1 MERLLENNIVNVY
14 GYIRVSTEGQVKQ
27 GYSLAEQRAE
37 IEKYCSSK
45 SYNLIEIFKDEGIS
59 GAKANE
65 DEMSIERDGL
75 LDMLASLKENKI
87 QYIVVL
93 STNRLWRSD
102 LVKVLLHRE
111 LKKNNVDIRAI
122 DRPNYSIYTQNP
134 NEIFVNGMFELLDVY
149 ERLEIALKLKRGRL
163 QKAKD
168 GGYAG
173 GGAPFGYEC
182 LRGGKKLYVNGTVK
196 KGGDY
201 YNESG
206 QKIKIMNNTQTEMG
220 KISNLITDMTLKGAT
235 QDELARAV
243 RHSMV
248 VIDAEKHKLDYK
260 KSEQDNGIKA
270 LKKKYQAHE
279 NDDGY
284 GGAATLISRAKSET
298 SVLKRKGSPIIDK
311 ETGEQSWKTVREEY
325 VDKNGKPQVRTQK
338 STRMAETRDART
350 LSSGT
355 PQEEAYADYANT
367 MKDLANQARK
377 EMVMLWSSIF
387 VTLVAKKYH

>member
-1 MERLLENNIVNVY
+1 MENNIVNVY

-45 SYNLIEIFKDEGIS
+45 SYNLVEIFKDEGIS

-87 QYIVVL
+87 QYIIVL

-122 DRPNYSIYTQNP
+122 DSPNYSVYTQNP

-163 QKAKD
+163 QKAKG
-168 GGYAG
+168 GGYTG

-182 LRGGKKLYVNGTVK
+182 LRGGKKLYVNATEAKAVRRVF
-196 KGGDY
+196 D
-201 YNESG
+201 
-206 QKIKIMNNTQTEMG
+206 IKQ
-220 KISNLITDMTLKGAT
+220 SFPDMTLKRVAEFMKMEGHKGRKGA
-235 QDELARAV
+235 DFNAMLVKR
-243 RHSMV
+243 
-248 VIDAEKHKLDYK
+248 ILDK
-260 KSEQDNGIKA
+260 
-270 LKKKYQAHE
+270 E
-279 NDDGY
+279 NFYRGYYNY
-284 GGAATLISRAKSET
+284 GGIE
-298 SVLKRKGSPIIDK
+298 SV
-311 ETGEQSWKTVREEY
+311 GEYE
-325 VDKNGKPQVRTQK
+325 PL
-338 STRMAETRDART
+338 
-350 LSSGT
+350 LS
-355 PQEEAYADYANT
+355 
-367 MKDLANQARK
+367 
-377 EMVMLWSSIF
+377 
-387 VTLVAKKYH
+387 

>member
-1 MERLLENNIVNVY
+1 MENNIVNVY

-182 LRGGKKLYVNGTVK
+182 LRGGKIVCKCNRGKSGTKGVPVK
-196 KGGDY
+196 TAY
-201 YNESG
+201 
-206 QKIKIMNNTQTEMG
+206 
-220 KISNLITDMTLKGAT
+220 
-235 QDELARAV
+235 ARYD
-243 RHSMV
+243 
-248 VIDAEKHKLDYK
+248 I
-260 KSEQDNGIKA
+260 
-270 LKKKYQAHE
+270 KKYIGVYE
-279 NDDGY
+279 
-284 GGAATLISRAKSET
+284 SRRVQGQE
-298 SVLKRKGSPIIDK
+298 GS
-311 ETGEQSWKTVREEY
+311 G
-325 VDKNGKPQVRTQK
+325 
-338 STRMAETRDART
+338 
-350 LSSGT
+350 L
-355 PQEEAYADYANT
+355 
-367 MKDLANQARK
+367 
-377 EMVMLWSSIF
+377 
-387 VTLVAKKYH
+387 